1 MTVTKSKRLREANET
16 DVLNKKVKTEESLS
30 CESIITSSTKP
41 EADSVITPSIKSE
54 SDSTIPRIKLEP
66 NSIPDIKKHLT
77 VEIEDQKPNVF
88 AKVTSDDV
96 NSIPSTCKAPP
107 KWAEIYNEV
116 VAMRS
121 KFLSPVDTMG
131 CERIPEG
138 ISPNVSKTNPRVFRF
153 QLLISLMLSSQTKDE
168 VNFQA
173 MRNLHSGLMAL
184 GHKDGLSLESV
195 VTLSE
200 GEIDAFILK
209 VGFHKKKAAYIKKAC
224 AILQSNFNSDI
235 PQSINDI
242 VTLPG
247 VGPKMGF
254 LLLQRG
260 WNINDGI
267 GVDVHIHRLAQMWG
281 WVAKSEK
288 PELTRTELESWLPKK
303 FWGDINPLLV
313 GFGQVICVPK
323 APNCDICTLGIN
335 KLCKG
340 ANKKLLNTPMT
351 DTRRAKLLKGRGNL
365 TELITEIEDL
375 V

>member
-1 MTVTKSKRLREANET
+1 MTVAKSKRLREAKGT
-16 DVLNKKVKTEESLS
+16 DLLNKRVKTEETLS
-30 CESIITSSTKP
+30 FESITIPNIKP
-41 EADSVITPSIKSE
+41 ESDLIITPSIQPE
-54 SDSTIPRIKLEP
+54 SDSVIPSIKLEP
-66 NSIPDIKKHLT
+66 DSISNTKKYVT
-77 VEIEDQKPNVF
+77 VEIEDKKPNVF

-96 NSIPSTCKAPP
+96 DSIPATCKAPP
-107 KWAEIYNEV
+107 KWSEVYNEV
-116 VAMRS
+116 VEMRS

-138 ISPNVSKTNPRVFRF
+138 ISPNVAKTNPRVFRF

-184 GHKDGLSLESV
+184 GHKDGLSLESI

-209 VGFHKKKAAYIKKAC
+209 VGFHRKKAAYIKKAC
-224 AILQSNFNSDI
+224 AILQSNFDSDI
-235 PQSINDI
+235 PKNINDI

-288 PELTRTELESWLPKK
+288 PELTRTELERWLPKK

-323 APNCDICTLGIN
+323 ASNCDICTLGIK
-335 KLCKG
+335 KLCKSS
-340 ANKKLLNTPMT
+340 NKKLLNAPMT
-351 DTRRAKLLKGRGNL
+351 DARRAKLLKGRGNL

>member
-1 MTVTKSKRLREANET
+1 MTLAKSKRLREANGT
-16 DVLNKKVKTEESLS
+16 DILNKRFKIEERLS
-30 CESIITSSTKP
+30 FESVITSNIKPESDSIITPNIKS
-41 EADSVITPSIKSE
+41 EYDSIIPSIKLGRDSI
-54 SDSTIPRIKLEP
+54 SDT
-66 NSIPDIKKHLT
+66 KKHLT
-77 VEIEDQKPNVF
+77 VEIEDKKPNAF

-96 NSIPSTCKAPP
+96 YSIPSTCKAPA
-107 KWAEIYNEV
+107 KWSELYNEV

-138 ISPNVSKTNPRVFRF
+138 ISPNVAKTNPRIFRF
-153 QLLISLMLSSQTKDE
+153 QLLVSLMLSSQTKDE

-173 MRNLHSGLMAL
+173 MRNLHSGLIAL
-184 GHKDGLSLESV
+184 GHKDGLSLESI

-209 VGFHKKKAAYIKKAC
+209 VGFHRKKAAYIKKAC
-224 AILQSNFNSDI
+224 AILQSNFDSDI
-235 PQSINDI
+235 PKNIKDI

-267 GVDVHIHRLAQMWG
+267 GVDVHIHRLAQIWG
-281 WVAKSEK
+281 WVPKSEK
-288 PELTRTELESWLPKK
+288 PERTRTELESWLPKK
-303 FWGDINPLLV
+303 FWGEINPLLV

-323 APNCDICTLGIN
+323 ASNCDICTLGIN

-351 DTRRAKLLKGRGNL
+351 DARRTKLLKGRGNL
-365 TELITEIEDL
+365 TELIAEIEDL
-375 V
+375 F

>member
-1 MTVTKSKRLREANET
+1 MTVEKSKRILESDGTAVLSKRIKIEDSSLIEET
-16 DVLNKKVKTEESLS
+16 
-30 CESIITSSTKP
+30 I
-41 EADSVITPSIKSE
+41 ITPSIKQ
-54 SDSTIPRIKLEP
+54 EP
-66 NSIPDIKKHLT
+66 DSIPDTKKHLK
-77 VEIEDQKPNVF
+77 VEIEEKRPNIF
-88 AKVTSDDV
+88 AKVTSTDV
-96 NSIPSTCKAPP
+96 ELIPPTCKAPT
-107 KWAEIYNEV
+107 KWSEIYNELV
-116 VAMRS
+116 VMRS

-173 MRNLHSGLMAL
+173 MRSLHSGLIAR
-184 GHKDGLSLESV
+184 GHKDGLSLESI

-200 GEIDAFILK
+200 SEIDAFILK
-209 VGFHKKKAAYIKKAC
+209 VGFHRKKAVYIKRAC
-224 AILQSNFNSDI
+224 AILQDNFDNDI
-235 PQSINDI
+235 PKTINDI

-281 WVAKSEK
+281 WVPKSDK
-288 PELTRTELESWLPKK
+288 PELTRAELERWLPKK
-303 FWGDINPLLV
+303 FWSDINPLLV

-323 APNCDICTLGIN
+323 ASNCDICTLGIK

-340 ANKKLLNTPMT
+340 ANKKLVNAPIT
-351 DTRRAKLLKGRGNL
+351 DARREKLLKGRGNL

>member
-1 MTVTKSKRLREANET
+1 MTVAKRIRGDETSILSK
-16 DVLNKKVKTEESLS
+16 KIKTE
-30 CESIITSSTKP
+30 
-41 EADSVITPSIKSE
+41 DSFLVGETIITPSIKQE
-54 SDSTIPRIKLEP
+54 SDLIT
-66 NSIPDIKKHLT
+66 DTKKHLT
-77 VEIEDQKPNVF
+77 VDIEENKPNTF
-88 AKVTSDDV
+88 AKVTSTDV
-96 NSIPSTCKAPP
+96 ELIPSTCKAPE
-107 KWAEIYNEV
+107 KWSELYNEV
-116 VAMRS
+116 VVMRS

-138 ISPNVSKTNPRVFRF
+138 ISPNIAKTNPRAFRF
-153 QLLISLMLSSQTKDE
+153 QLLVSLMLSSQTKDE

-173 MRNLHSGLMAL
+173 MRNLHSGLLAR
-184 GHKDGLSLESV
+184 GHKDGLSLESI

-209 VGFHKKKAAYIKKAC
+209 VGFHRKKATYIKKAC
-224 AILQSNFNSDI
+224 AILQENFDSDI
-235 PQSINDI
+235 PKNIDDI

-281 WVAKSEK
+281 WVPKSGK
-288 PELTRTELESWLPKK
+288 PELTRTELERWLPKK

-323 APNCDICTLGIN
+323 ASNCDICTLGIK

-340 ANKKLLNTPMT
+340 ANKKLVNVPITEK
-351 DTRRAKLLKGRGNL
+351 RREKLLKGRGNL
-365 TELITEIEDL
+365 AELITEIEDL